1 MNPLKHEDPLEDL
14 LSSALIEH
22 SNTVKHRKAISS
34 KQDFNDH
41 YRASYTRPENWIMR
55 SQVRLI
61 HVEGAVHT
69 LIGLFDE
76 LVHSY
81 IPGCRRLVAAA
92 AVNQALPQQS
102 ENVTGRHWIPE
113 QRFEFKRQPSERKLH
128 IALDLTLDMGQHL
141 LAKAVLCEARLVGG
155 GLQRLCLLE
164 DTIFEGATPRTI
176 LQLPTGLDV
185 LEGVLGGCKVLIWRQ
200 IQEEA
205 GGHEPD

>member
-22 SNTVKHRKAISS
+22 SNTTRHRKAITS
-34 KQDFNDH
+34 KTDFNQH
-41 YRASYTRPENWIMR
+41 YRASYTNPENWAMKA
-55 SQVRLI
+55 QVRLV
-61 HVEGAVHT
+61 HVDGAVCT

-76 LVHSY
+76 LVHTY
-81 IPGCRRLVAAA
+81 IPGCRRLVAAPS
-92 AVNQALPQQS
+92 VNVALPQRA

-113 QRFEFKRQPSERKLH
+113 QRFEFKRQPSERKLQ
-128 IALDLTLDMGQHL
+128 IVLDLVLDMGQHL
-141 LAKAVLCEARLVGG
+141 GAKAVLCEASLVGG

-164 DTIFEGATPRTI
+164 DAVFEGDTPRTI

-200 IQEEA
+200 ISEEA
-205 GGHEPD
+205 AGGTT